1 VEGAIAGALL
11 VGLVSNGVILLG
23 FSTPQQQIF
32 SGFIIVLAVA
42 LSGRRLSLSR
52 SMR

>member
-1 VEGAIAGALL
+1 
-11 VGLVSNGVILLG
+11 VILLG

-42 LSGRRLSLSR
+42 LSGHRLSSLR
-52 SMR
+52 